1 MVSCAWG
8 GAPTGSATISSARA
22 ASSTCRGAIPWSSSA
37 NSLMARR
44 VTGRGLSVARRPR
57 PRQAPS
63 ASVPSAS
70 GADEADERLG
80 DRDRD
85 GAGAPRPAAA
95 QVVPG
100 ALDGQERR
108 ARRDELPGRLQLVQ
122 RAERVA
128 RAGAEERGR
137 PELGE
142 VRGPE
147 RARAARRG
155 QPGSPPPK
163 TPP

>member
-8 GAPTGSATISSARA
+8 GAPTGSATIRSPRA

-57 PRQAPS
+57 PRQA
-63 ASVPSAS
+63 PSAS

-108 ARRDELPGRLQLVQ
+108 ARRDELPGRLQLVP

-128 RAGAEERGR
+128 PAVGGESGGPGRGAG
-137 PELGE
+137 
-142 VRGPE
+142 
-147 RARAARRG
+147 
-155 QPGSPPPK
+155 
-163 TPP
+163 